1 MTSTKDTSKMC
12 CFMFLKLF
20 CDCWMLKHELCLK
33 HKEKFP
39 RSKDHPY
46 SGKNKSVKDS
56 LVYCSTGVGIASML
70 GSCIIN
76 KI

>member
-1 MTSTKDTSKMC
+1 
-12 CFMFLKLF
+12 MF
-20 CDCWMLKHELCLK
+20 KHELYLE

-46 SGKNKSVKDS
+46 SGENKSVKDS
-56 LVYCSTGVGIASML
+56 LVYCSTGVGSASTHR
-70 GSCIIN
+70 SCIIT